1 MTLLVDLAQVVVLGV
16 AAGRLAAGGLTAGVL
31 IAFLLYLN
39 RLSAPIQQL
48 SSLLDYHQQA
58 RVARQRIGEVL
69 ATPVT
74 SSGDRAVPGKLRGEV
89 ELVDVGFSYGG
100 KPVLEGISLRIEAG
114 ERVALVGG
122 TGAGKST
129 LVKLLARLYDP
140 TSGVVLV
147 DGVDLRRYRL
157 TEYRQRLG
165 VVPQEVQLFSGS
177 VADNIR
183 YPRPDASDELVE
195 AAARK
200 AGALPMIAALPGG
213 FGQPVG
219 EHGRGLS
226 AGQRQLV
233 ALARAEL
240 VDPDLLLLDE
250 ATASLDG
257 STESLVLAGF
267 ERRTTVLV
275 AHRLATAARADRI
288 IVLDRGR
295 IVEVGSHQE
304 LLAGNGHYARL
315 WSAGTVDAA

>member
-1 MTLLVDLAQVVVLGV
+1 
-16 AAGRLAAGGLTAGVL
+16 
-31 IAFLLYLN
+31 
-39 RLSAPIQQL
+39 
-48 SSLLDYHQQA
+48 
-58 RVARQRIGEVL
+58 
-69 ATPVT
+69 
-74 SSGDRAVPGKLRGEV
+74 
-89 ELVDVGFSYGG
+89 
-100 KPVLEGISLRIEAG
+100 
-114 ERVALVGG
+114 
-122 TGAGKST
+122 
-129 LVKLLARLYDP
+129 
-140 TSGVVLV
+140 
-147 DGVDLRRYRL
+147 
-157 TEYRQRLG
+157 LG

-183 YPRPDASDELVE
+183 YPRPDASDQLVE

-267 ERRTTVLV
+267 GRRTTVLV

-288 IVLDRGR
+288 VVLDRGR